1 MYKSAIVVP
10 KSEITK
16 YAKSS
21 EKQVGDGEKTDTLTR
36 NSTSSLFQYSKMVP
50 YK

>member
-36 NSTSSLFQYSKMVP
+36 LCIVKLQP
-50 YK
+50 P

>member
-21 EKQVGDGEKTDTLTR
+21 EKPVVDGEKK
-36 NSTSSLFQYSKMVP
+36 QIH
-50 YK
+50 

>member
-21 EKQVGDGEKTDTLTR
+21 EKQVGDGEKNRYINTPM
-36 NSTSSLFQYSKMVP
+36 YC
-50 YK
+50 